1 MLAADTNLLVRL
13 LDPDDDDKQGA
24 LAARWFRAHATDGVF
39 VDTIV
44 LCELAWV
51 MRARYRK
58 HRRDIHAV
66 LARLLDVEGIVVGDA
81 GAVRRALTRYAAG
94 RGDFADYLL
103 LERAAAAGASPVAS
117 FDRAL
122 RREKGFHC
130 VG

>member
-1 MLAADTNLLVRL
+1 MIAAETNVLVRL
-13 LDPDDDDKQGA
+13 LDPEDDGRQGA
-24 LAARWFRAHATDGVF
+24 TAARWFRAHATDGVY

-81 GAVRRALTRYAAG
+81 GAVRRALARYASG

-103 LERAAAAGASPVAS
+103 VERAAAAGASPVAS
-117 FDRAL
+117 FDRSL
-122 RREKGFHC
+122 RREKGFH
-130 VG
+130 GLG